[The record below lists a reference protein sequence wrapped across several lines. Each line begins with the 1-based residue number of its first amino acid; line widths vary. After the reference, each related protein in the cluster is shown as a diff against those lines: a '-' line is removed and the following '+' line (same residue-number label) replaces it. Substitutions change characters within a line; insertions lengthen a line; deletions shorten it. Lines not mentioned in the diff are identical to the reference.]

1 MVRPRTGGLGGE
13 SSGAKIC
20 DDRRSSQHGTSQRS
34 GEWARATGRAR
45 RAAQDH
51 PAELAYIW
59 NLCRSRGEHRLDTK
73 PPRAGKRESDDSA
86 HQSAALCGMDEVVP
100 PVPEE
105 PFDADVSRDGHDS
118 VLRPSFLQ
126 VFAVGNRSDSPRV
139 SVPLSS
145 RLGPVSSKRRGP
157 NQKGPEGLGTLG
169 ARELKGPATVDHRAC
184 PRIGTQPARPL
195 RDVNGDAPG
204 HRCVSTSRSGG
215 GFRPM
220 GPALVPSRRRACEQN
235 PAARRHNHTGFV

>member
-1 MVRPRTGGLGGE
+1 M
-13 SSGAKIC
+13 
-20 DDRRSSQHGTSQRS
+20 
-34 GEWARATGRAR
+34 
-45 RAAQDH
+45 
-51 PAELAYIW
+51 
-59 NLCRSRGEHRLDTK
+59 
-73 PPRAGKRESDDSA
+73 
-86 HQSAALCGMDEVVP
+86 P
-100 PVPEE
+100 PVTEE

-169 ARELKGPATVDHRAC
+169 ARELEGPVAVDPRAC

-204 HRCVSTSRSGG
+204 HRCGSLKGNSLVPPRRGSGG
-215 GFRPM
+215 LSTNGPCTCSLAKGGLRAKPSSTTAQLYWIRQAARGWDRAVNLIARTRKRDEKLFSFTIDAWRKELRGFRWD
-220 GPALVPSRRRACEQN
+220 
-235 PAARRHNHTGFV
+235 T